1 MTTTRTPFGFSSTA
15 AEVLAGVDLSGIRA
29 VVTGASSGIGLET
42 ARALHWAGAEVTLAV
57 RDVEA
62 GQRLVASGTFRINTR
77 GPDVR
82 RLDLSD
88 LHSVKAF
95 VDAWTGPLYVLVN
108 NAGIMAT
115 PQLERTND
123 GFELQFATN
132 YFGHFALTIGLMQ
145 ALADAQGA
153 RVVSVSSSGHLLSP
167 VIFDDR
173 DFRFLPYDPLIA
185 YGQSKTA
192 CVLLAIEVTRRC
204 GNRLGIW
211 SNALNPGAIA
221 TNLQKHTGGLR
232 TPEAR
237 RKSVEQG
244 AATSVLLA
252 ASPYLHGDGGHYFE
266 DCNEAAIVAQRTA
279 DFSGVAAYALDL
291 KNAMRLWDESFEKL
305 RRLGSISG
313 HGLPAWDH

>member
-95 VDAWTGPLYVLVN
+95 VDAWTGPLHVLVN

-145 ALADAQGA
+145 AL
-153 RVVSVSSSGHLLSP
+153 
-167 VIFDDR
+167 
-173 DFRFLPYDPLIA
+173 
-185 YGQSKTA
+185 
-192 CVLLAIEVTRRC
+192 
-204 GNRLGIW
+204 
-211 SNALNPGAIA
+211 NPGAIA
-221 TNLQKHTGGLR
+221 TSLQKHTGGLR

-291 KNAMRLWDESFEKL
+291 KNAMRLWD
-305 RRLGSISG
+305 
-313 HGLPAWDH
+313 